1 MDKRNEL
8 GLFLERADEL
18 INSKYILADIKIV
31 NLLKAIA
38 ASSTLLAL
46 FKNCLT
52 DFDYQEAQK
61 KYLVKN
67 QFLGGDKG
75 EFVLPPNSRDLLAF
89 IFNVLMD
96 IDSKRI
102 DLNSFI
108 NKYFYVDGSFSSG
121 YDAFTTG
128 MIKPFKNSVK
138 MLMESVID
146 GRLQDPVEALTEEE
160 NKRAKAEKEENEKRI
175 KEKELLEKTYGESVK
190 AIKDLLLE
198 DKQKVRASK
207 LKDQE
212 KEEVLLVIDMLANV
226 IESEDKDAITYAFIA
241 YKYVVKAYKILFFKR
256 VKTID
261 KLLKGVINEF

>member
-1 MDKRNEL
+1 MSSRL
-8 GLFLERADEL
+8 LPSEL
-18 INSKYILADIKIV
+18 IESV
-31 NLLKAIA
+31 NIPVGEVFTSPKLTGTNGVLHV
-38 ASSTLLAL
+38 SSVYLNGLEYKNLTIS
-46 FKNCLT
+46 FK
-52 DFDYQEAQK
+52 D
-61 KYLVKN
+61 
-67 QFLGGDKG
+67 
-75 EFVLPPNSRDLLAF
+75 
-89 IFNVLMD
+89 
-96 IDSKRI
+96 
-102 DLNSFI
+102 
-108 NKYFYVDGSFSSG
+108 
-121 YDAFTTG
+121 G
-128 MIKPFKNSVK
+128 MIADYNCSNF
-138 MLMESVID
+138 D
-146 GRLQDPVEALTEEE
+146 TEEE

-241 YKYVVKAYKILFFKR
+241 YKYVVKAHKILFFKR